1 MSRPHVLRAWGLF
14 CFEGAVVA
22 SNPRQSKGSARRKLS
37 LLVRSRGEG
46 CGICHGLRGPIR
58 YDQPSDARHPLSY
71 VLDEIHPVCLWRQY
85 GYSSPTEAA
94 LDPNNVQPAH
104 WVCNAEKSGKD
115 GYTIN
120 SEVAPLTIQTSRV
133 R

>member
-1 MSRPHVLRAWGLF
+1 M
-14 CFEGAVVA
+14 A

-58 YDQPSDARHPLSY
+58 YDQPSDAKHPLSY

-85 GYSSPTEAA
+85 GYSSPTAAA

-104 WVCNAEKSGKD
+104 WICNAEKGAKD
-115 GYTIN
+115 GYTMKIP
-120 SEVAPLTIQTSRV
+120 EAAPLTIQTSRV